1 MKSVLEDFQ
10 QQGNSCTPTQP
21 YTHTAILTIT
31 ITITITP
38 SGPNA
43 ISWIMKR

>member
-21 YTHTAILTIT
+21 YTHTAILTT
-31 ITITITP
+31 TITP

-43 ISWIMKR
+43 NSWIMKR

>member
-21 YTHTAILTIT
+21 YTHTPIL
-31 ITITITP
+31 TITITP